1 MKAKWRYFLVIL
13 LLVMIIVM
21 SAVAMLYSGTEET
34 KYKISVIVENS
45 AGDRWV
51 PFEAG
56 LEQAAEDRNIR
67 LNLVSTGEFQS
78 LSEERELIEK
88 ELQNGADGII
98 TQLYSSTDTA
108 DMITEISRRAALELV
123 DTDADAEID
132 VEGKYASVMPDNS
145 AIGRAIGNELLINYG
160 DKLKG
165 RKIGILSGNQKQ
177 YGMQERMDGFVGSI
191 GNAGASVV
199 WVEDGSGVVQER
211 LQYRQ
216 KNTHADII
224 VAMDNDGL
232 EQAVDYISQTKDQ
245 ADLYGEGCS
254 DKNVYYLDYGT
265 IHSMIVPNEYNMG
278 YQAVV
283 SVADRLDNKLTPMK
297 DHEISYRVVHKDN
310 MYDTDNQKLLF
321 PIIQ

>member
-1 MKAKWRYFLVIL
+1 MKAKWRYFLVSI
-13 LLVMIIVM
+13 LLVMVIGL
-21 SAVAMLYSGTEET
+21 SATSMLYSGTDET
-34 KYKISVIVENS
+34 KYQISVIVENS
-45 AGDRWV
+45 AGDRWT

-67 LNLVSTGEFQS
+67 LNLVSTGEFQN
-78 LSEERELIEK
+78 LSEERQMIEN
-88 ELQNGADGII
+88 ELQSGADGII
-98 TQLYSSTDTA
+98 TQLYSSSGTA

-123 DTDADAEID
+123 DTDADAEVD
-132 VEGKYASVMPDNS
+132 VEGKYAAVMPDNN
-145 AIGRAIGNELLINYG
+145 AIGRAIGNELMINYG

-165 RKIGILSGNQKQ
+165 KKIGLISGNQKQ
-177 YGMQERMDGFVGSI
+177 YALQKRLDGFISSI
-191 GNAGASVV
+191 ENSGASVV
-199 WVEDGSGVVQER
+199 WVEDGSGAAEER
-211 LQYRQ
+211 LEYRQ
-216 KNTHADII
+216 KKVHADII
-224 VAMDNDGL
+224 VAMENDGL
-232 EQAVDYISQTKDQ
+232 EHAVDYLSQTKDK